1 MADIVEVTGTTNGV
15 NGVEAADFAVYP
27 NPFVESVN
35 LRFAEGGEYSI
46 QVTAVNG
53 AVMQN
58 TKATANAGDVVNVAI
73 TGAKGLYIVRVMK
86 NGKLY
91 KAVKVVKE
99 QAAILILKITL
110 TLARCRSA
118 ILGIGLVLYYYSKMR
133 CL

>member
-15 NGVEAADFAVYP
+15 NGVETANFAVYP

-35 LRFAEGGEYSI
+35 LRFAEGGEYTI
-46 QVTAVNG
+46 EVTAVNG

-86 NGKLY
+86 N
-91 KAVKVVKE
+91 
-99 QAAILILKITL
+99 
-110 TLARCRSA
+110 
-118 ILGIGLVLYYYSKMR
+118 
-133 CL
+133 

>member
-1 MADIVEVTGTTNGV
+1 VADIVEVTGTTNGV
-15 NGVEAADFAVYP
+15 NGVETADFVVYP

-35 LRFAEGGEYSI
+35 LRFAEGGEYAI

-73 TGAKGLYIVRVMK
+73 TGAKRLYIVRVMK

-99 QAAILILKITL
+99 
-110 TLARCRSA
+110 
-118 ILGIGLVLYYYSKMR
+118 
-133 CL
+133 

>member
-58 TKATANAGDVVNVAI
+58 TKATANAADVVNVAI

-99 QAAILILKITL
+99 
-110 TLARCRSA
+110 
-118 ILGIGLVLYYYSKMR
+118 
-133 CL
+133 

>member
-15 NGVEAADFAVYP
+15 NGVETADFAVYP
-27 NPFVESVN
+27 NSFVESVN

-58 TKATANAGDVVNVAI
+58 TKATANAADVVNVAI

-99 QAAILILKITL
+99 
-110 TLARCRSA
+110 
-118 ILGIGLVLYYYSKMR
+118 
-133 CL
+133 